1 MLRTIVRYLS
11 KIISYIIPQSEI
23 FVFFSYPNFT
33 DNPYALY
40 LYILSKSEYKKYRKV
55 WIIDYNESGYDSRIK
70 QIKEIDDSTVVV
82 KRNSWSSLW
91 YYYRSKFFFFS
102 HSLYSSFILKD
113 KNKRI
118 NLWHGMP
125 LKRIAAMQK
134 NTTYNGVPSDYL
146 ISTNEMFQEIMACSF
161 IKPLEKVLICGQPR
175 NDLFWEDTN
184 FFTETGVNKD
194 NYSKIG
200 LWLPTYR
207 SSFNEDGS
215 ILNEGNSDNFLSF
228 LKREDINILNEILAQ
243 LNYLLIVKFHPMDV
257 LNDEQVPNYSNI
269 KFYNKYNFD
278 YQLYPLLGK
287 MDFLLTDY
295 SSVWVDYEIL
305 NKPIGFV
312 LNDMEQ
318 YGNDRGF
325 TIDNL
330 IEKLP
335 GKIIT
340 DFESLKSF
348 LSAPSLEHNQEI
360 VWNKYKDNKSSERVM
375 NYLDSVNDD

>member
-1 MLRTIVRYLS
+1 MLRTLVRYLS
-11 KIISYIIPQSEI
+11 RIISYIIPQSKI

-40 LYILSKSEYKKYRKV
+40 LYILSMAEYREYKKV
-55 WIIDYNESGYDSRIK
+55 WIIDYNEPGFDSRI
-70 QIKEIDDSTVVV
+70 QHIKKIDNSTIVV
-82 KRNSWSSLW
+82 KRNSWGSLW

-102 HSLYSSFILKD
+102 HSLYSSFFLKD

-134 NTTYNGVPSDYL
+134 NTTYNGVTSDLL
-146 ISTNEMFQEIMACSF
+146 ISTSKMFQEIMARSF
-161 IKPLEKVLICGQPR
+161 IQPLEKVLICGQPR

-184 FFTETGVNKD
+184 FFAETGIDKD

-215 ILNEGNSDNFLSF
+215 ILNEGNFDNFLSF
-228 LKREDINILNEILAQ
+228 LRREDINVLNAILVQ

-257 LNDEQVPNYSNI
+257 LNDEQVPNFSNI

-340 DFESLKSF
+340 DFESLQSF

-360 VWNKYKDNKSSERVM
+360 VWNKYKDNKSSERMM